1 LTRRIDILIVCDGD
15 LSTWIVSSQLKAP
28 RVMIATRLAK
38 DRVRCGDVPD
48 LCSRAI
54 PTSLPIR
61 CHVRFALGRSYN
73 PKPNPREVTLI
84 TIFTTNLVICVC
96 QTVERTERFVCSSD
110 DKESVCLLGS
120 KVSNEPDSP
129 FAYCLVTTLRLLFD
143 FVTDKVIVYII
154 RERRLSRTRAHQ

>member
-1 LTRRIDILIVCDGD
+1 
-15 LSTWIVSSQLKAP
+15 
-28 RVMIATRLAK
+28 MIAARLAK

-61 CHVRFALGRSYN
+61 CHVRFARGRSYN
-73 PKPNPREVTLI
+73 PKPNPRGVTLI

-129 FAYCLVTTLRLLFD
+129 FEYCLVTTLATTQDSL
-143 FVTDKVIVYII
+143 
-154 RERRLSRTRAHQ
+154 